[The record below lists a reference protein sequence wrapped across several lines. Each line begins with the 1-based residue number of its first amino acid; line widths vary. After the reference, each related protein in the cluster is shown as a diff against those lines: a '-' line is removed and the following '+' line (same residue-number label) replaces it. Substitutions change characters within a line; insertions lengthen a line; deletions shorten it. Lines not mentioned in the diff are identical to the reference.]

1 MQPRGLRSV
10 VERLSTV
17 RVKDALQ
24 PLAIVRS
31 ITPPI
36 NDSRCLEEKED
47 KSCWPIDGTALVCVP
62 LHGLC
67 VSQRK
72 H

>member
-1 MQPRGLRSV
+1 MQPQRLRSIV
-10 VERLSTV
+10 GRLSTV

-24 PLAIVRS
+24 LLAIVRS
-31 ITPPI
+31 IAPPI

-47 KSCWPIDGTALVCVP
+47 KSCWPIDGTALVCLL

-67 VSQRK
+67 VAQRK